1 MKKLFIPNITN
12 PGLSFTENTYDML
25 KRIHQCFA
33 GKTIASIPYK
43 DFQDEFV
50 KQDATGDSKIRMVF
64 PIMRKAGCIYP
75 PSASGDVVFHEGDFL
90 TDLGKSFL
98 GASQLY
104 YEMLAKLSEPDWKHS
119 AEIKDIFEKVRV
131 IYSGIAKQMFEN
143 LSENDD
149 AYRHLLWFV
158 NKYKSVTKYDV
169 QILLAVLELG
179 SSKRGSVERCAR
191 DDMKLDGYITA
202 HRAKKLQL
210 EYEGSNNAAGY
221 YLAILKS
228 LLILDSHNGAFS
240 LTSLGKEC
248 FIEE

>member
-1 MKKLFIPNITN
+1 MLKKLFIPNITN

-75 PSASGDVVFHEGDFL
+75 PSASGDVVFRDGDFL
-90 TDLGKSFL
+90 TELGKSFL

-104 YEMLAKLSEPDWKHS
+104 YEMLEKLNTPVWKLSGDV
-119 AEIKDIFEKVRV
+119 KDIFEKVRAV
-131 IYSGIAKQMFEN
+131 YGGIAKQMFEN

-158 NKYKSVTKYDV
+158 DKYKSVTKYDV
-169 QILLAVLELG
+169 QILLAILEQG
-179 SSKRGSVERCAR
+179 SSKRGSVESCTR
-191 DDMKLDGYITA
+191 DDKKLDAYIMA
-202 HRAKKLQL
+202 YRAKQLQL
-210 EYEGSNNAAGY
+210 DYEGSNNAAGY

-228 LLILDSHNGAFS
+228 LLLVDSFRGMFRI
-240 LTSLGKEC
+240 TQFGKEVL
-248 FIEE
+248 